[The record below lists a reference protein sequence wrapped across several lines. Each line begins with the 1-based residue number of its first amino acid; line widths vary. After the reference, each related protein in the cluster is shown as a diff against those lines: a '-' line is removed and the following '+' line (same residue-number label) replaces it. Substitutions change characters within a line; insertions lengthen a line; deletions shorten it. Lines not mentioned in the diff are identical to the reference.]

1 MDQLVLEERAVL
13 EDLDGEEGVYLTR
26 FHHYESKI
34 AFYLQRI
41 LRSPKAVRFS
51 NVDAAVER
59 VVARL
64 GIDLAEE
71 QLKAVRTAATAKMMV
86 LTGGPGTGKTTILN
100 AIIQVFAENKA
111 KILLAA
117 PTGRAAKRMSEASG
131 REARTIH
138 RLLEYSPKEDGFA
151 RNEDNPLACGLLVVD
166 EASMM
171 DTMLAYHLLKAA
183 PLGATVIFV
192 GDIHQLPSVGPGNV
206 LGDLIASGAMPVVEL
221 VEVFRQAAESEI
233 ICNAHCINRGEIPN
247 LASSR
252 DRLSDFYFMRQDD
265 PEKVVEIIVDLVKNH
280 IPRRF
285 RLDPVDDVQ
294 VLTPMHKGA
303 VGAANLNARLQNAL
317 NPRAESLQRGERL
330 FRLGDKVMQIR
341 NNYEKDIYNGDIGRI
356 TFVDDKEKNLT
367 VRFDERAVMYA
378 WEELDE
384 IVPAYAISIHKSQGS
399 EYPAVVIPVMTQH
412 YVLLQRNLI
421 YTGVTRGKRLVVLV
435 GEARA
440 LAMAVRNNRM
450 QKRHTWLA
458 RRLSE
463 AVPG

>member
-1 MDQLVLEERAVL
+1 MKQNGGILV
-13 EDLDGEEGVYLTR
+13 
-26 FHHYESKI
+26 
-34 AFYLQRI
+34 
-41 LRSPKAVRFS
+41 
-51 NVDAAVER
+51 
-59 VVARL
+59 
-64 GIDLAEE
+64 
-71 QLKAVRTAATAKMMV
+71 
-86 LTGGPGTGKTTILN
+86 
-100 AIIQVFAENKA
+100 
-111 KILLAA
+111 
-117 PTGRAAKRMSEASG
+117 
-131 REARTIH
+131 
-138 RLLEYSPKEDGFA
+138 
-151 RNEDNPLACGLLVVD
+151 
-166 EASMM
+166 
-171 DTMLAYHLLKAA
+171 
-183 PLGATVIFV
+183 
-192 GDIHQLPSVGPGNV
+192 
-206 LGDLIASGAMPVVEL
+206 
-221 VEVFRQAAESEI
+221 
-233 ICNAHCINRGEIPN
+233 NRGEIPN

>member
-1 MDQLVLEERAVL
+1 VDQLVLEERAVL

-294 VLTPMHKGA
+294 VLTPVHKGA
-303 VGAANLNARLQNAL
+303 VGAANLDARLQNAL